1 MSLLATRKHNVT
13 ALTRQGST
21 NKLPEGV
28 KSVFVNYDD
37 EASLVSALKG
47 QQFLII
53 TLAVMAPPDTQSKLI
68 RAAARAGVQYI
79 MPNWYGSDFAN
90 DELTN
95 AVRLSARV
103 QAIVDEIESLGVS
116 KWVMLACGFW
126 YEFSLAG
133 GEVRYGFDLP
143 DKRVTFFDD
152 GNTKINTSTW
162 DQCGRAMAALL
173 SLPELPVD
181 ENDETG
187 TVSQFGNGTVYIS
200 SFLISQKD
208 MFESVKRVTGTT
220 DGDWKI
226 SYEPSAQ
233 RYQDGTEAMKKGDM
247 RGFGKQL
254 YARVMFPNGGGNF
267 SSKLNNRLLDL
278 PQEDLDERT
287 KVAVRMAENHEM
299 PY

>member
-1 MSLLATRKHNVT
+1 
-13 ALTRQGST
+13 
-21 NKLPEGV
+21 LPAGV

-53 TLAVMAPPDTQSKLI
+53 TMAVTAPHGTQSKLI
-68 RAAARAGVQYI
+68 RAAAKAGVPYI
-79 MPNWYGSDFAN
+79 MPNWYGNDFAN
-90 DELTN
+90 KELGK
-95 AVRLSARV
+95 AIQLGLAG

-116 KWVMLACGFW
+116 QWVMLACSFW
-126 YEFSLAG
+126 YEYSLAG
-133 GEVRYGFDLP
+133 GEIRYGFDFRN
-143 DKRVTFFDD
+143 KSVTFFDD

-162 DQCGRAMAALL
+162 EQCGRAVAALL
-173 SLPELPVD
+173 SLPELPMD
-181 ENDETG
+181 ENDMSA
-187 TVSQFGNGTVYIS
+187 TVSQFGNGSVYIS

-208 MFESVKRVTGTT
+208 MFESVQRVTGTT
-220 DGDWKI
+220 DADWKI

-233 RYQDGTEAMKKGDM
+233 RYDDGIEAMKKGDM

-254 YARVMFPNGGGNF
+254 YSRVLFPNGGGDF
-267 SSKLNNRLLDL
+267 SSKLNNKVLGL

-287 KVAVRMAENHEM
+287 KIAVRMAENNEV